1 VALDTDA
8 LVESMV
14 SAGETLS
21 GSIWHDMETFAV
33 PELKKIA
40 VQIVAIEEAML
51 KTPPP
56 FTQEGA
62 QALLN
67 MQVTATVG
75 VIVAMTTLTMLSVQT
90 AVNSMLAAVKN
101 VVNKAVKFALIA

>member
-1 VALDTDA
+1 MALDTDA

-14 SAGETLS
+14 SAGKTLS
-21 GSIWHDMETFAV
+21 GSIWQNMETFAV

-56 FTQEGA
+56 FTPAGA

-67 MQVTATVG
+67 LQVTATVG
-75 VIVAMTTLTMLSVQT
+75 VIVGMTTLTMLAVQT
-90 AVNSMLAAVKN
+90 AVNSILTAVKN
-101 VVNKAVKFALIA
+101 MVNTAVKFTLIA